1 MQEIGKTMAN
11 GKSVFDN
18 LKSKLGL
25 GGEQDHDGYDE
36 YDDYEEYDE
45 YDDYEDNQSSY
56 EEYDPYAGS
65 TAPRSFGNRNTVT
78 TRNVRGGSH
87 ARLVST
93 SDAAQAARGTRDL
106 GLGAEGTSTLSARR
120 SGGRTM
126 VDSSLPPTMTP
137 EGTAAM
143 SAASNRRSSG
153 LDSLFSSTVE
163 GPEREEVKADTS
175 ARASR
180 AFSAGSVS
188 GERESSAAP
197 SAKADA
203 GQSSFTAG
211 SGKVATTTSAFGHRQ
226 LQVMRPTSYNDAEAV
241 VRALKAGEVAVLVMG
256 STAPDLAKRILDFAF
271 GAACALGANVESPAQ
286 GVFAVAIGSALSE
299 AEKSDLAARGAL

>member
-1 MQEIGKTMAN
+1 MAN

-25 GGEQDHDGYDE
+25 GDDQGRDDYDE

-93 SDAAQAARGTRDL
+93 SEAAEAARSSRDL
-106 GLGAEGTSTLSARR
+106 GLSAEGGTSLSARR

-188 GERESSAAP
+188 GEREASASASASS
-197 SAKADA
+197 SLS
-203 GQSSFTAG
+203 GGSSTTQSSL
-211 SGKVATTTSAFGHRQ
+211 SGATGKITTTSSAFGHRQ

-241 VRALKAGEVAVLVMG
+241 VRALKAGEVAVLVMS
-256 STAPDLAKRILDFAF
+256 STAPDLTKRILDFAF

-286 GVFAVAIGSALSE
+286 GVFAIAIGSALSE